1 MNPFTMNRVAA
12 RTSPFNCARIRRGS
26 IGTIGSYTYAVCTR
40 VPDFPRT
47 VNESDC
53 MRCPLW
59 QEPLDMP
66 DGVSDDRR
74 CGQ

>member
-1 MNPFTMNRVAA
+1 MNPFTVNQVAA
-12 RTSPFNCARIRRGS
+12 ATSPFNCAWIQRGS
-26 IGTIGSYTYAVCTR
+26 IRKIGSYTYAVCTR

-59 QEPLDMP
+59 QEPLDMAAE
-66 DGVSDDRR
+66 VSRDKR